1 MGIALHYRILD
12 SIKMQWMF
20 KDFAEYHFYRCVTI
34 FSELDLIV
42 NEYALE
48 NGFTQNINES
58 QHNTARIEN
67 EYFTN
72 Q

>member
-12 SIKMQWMF
+12 SIKMQWIF
-20 KDFAEYHFYRCVTI
+20 KDFAEYQFYRCVTI
-34 FSELDLIV
+34 FSELDPIV